1 MSPRSW
7 FDPRKAW
14 VGDENEVVRVCAFSR
29 ECNGARERGGQ
40 MASSA
45 IPVHR
50 TRRRRSGTLLESAR
64 IDIRYPMSIGIFAL
78 FALGVS
84 AWGGLAPFIGPE
96 FGYTGAGG
104 GSFQWTYPRAL
115 LSVLPAAVGIV
126 GALLVLGASGSWRL
140 REGRASM
147 RLGGLLSLLAGAWFA
162 LGWAAWGPIHGATY
176 LADGTALR
184 RFSYVVGIAVG
195 PGVLVV
201 AFGALVFGFLACA
214 ARWRSDADMPP
225 ASSTYTGGEQLV
237 ESRPVSDVVVRIPDD
252 TAQIS
257 RDTE

>member
-1 MSPRSW
+1 
-7 FDPRKAW
+7 
-14 VGDENEVVRVCAFSR
+14 
-29 ECNGARERGGQ
+29 
-40 MASSA
+40 
-45 IPVHR
+45 
-50 TRRRRSGTLLESAR
+50 
-64 IDIRYPMSIGIFAL
+64 MSIGVFAL
-78 FALGVS
+78 FALAVS

-104 GSFQWTYPRAL
+104 GSFQWTYPRGL
-115 LSVLPAAVGIV
+115 LSVLPAVVGIV

-176 LADGTALR
+176 LADGTTLR

-195 PGVLVV
+195 PGVLIV

-214 ARWRSDADMPP
+214 SRWRSNGDLAGS
-225 ASSTYTGGEQLV
+225 SSTIGDDGELPG
-237 ESRPVSDVVVRIPDD
+237 SRPISDVVVRVPDD
-252 TAQIS
+252 A
-257 RDTE
+257 E

>member
-1 MSPRSW
+1 MATSSGTIPARRS
-7 FDPRKAW
+7 
-14 VGDENEVVRVCAFSR
+14 
-29 ECNGARERGGQ
+29 
-40 MASSA
+40 
-45 IPVHR
+45 
-50 TRRRRSGTLLESAR
+50 RRRRSGTLLEGAR
-64 IDIRYPMSIGIFAL
+64 IDIRYPLSVGVFAL
-78 FALGVS
+78 LAMAVS

-96 FGYTGAGG
+96 FGYRGAGG

-126 GALLVLGASGSWRL
+126 GAILVLGASGSWRF

-147 RLGGLLSLLAGAWFA
+147 RLGGFLELLAGAWFA
-162 LGWAAWGPIHGATY
+162 LGWAAWGPIHGSTY

-214 ARWRSDADMPP
+214 SRWRSDVGRTDGMTAFSDGD
-225 ASSTYTGGEQLV
+225 ATV
-237 ESRPVSDVVVRIPDD
+237 VARPIADVVVRDD
-252 TAQIS
+252 AQ
-257 RDTE
+257 

>member
-1 MSPRSW
+1 MS
-7 FDPRKAW
+7 
-14 VGDENEVVRVCAFSR
+14 
-29 ECNGARERGGQ
+29 
-40 MASSA
+40 
-45 IPVHR
+45 VHR
-50 TRRRRSGTLLESAR
+50 TRHRQSGTLLESAR
-64 IDIRYPMSIGIFAL
+64 IDIRYPMSIGVFAL
-78 FALGVS
+78 FALAVS

-115 LSVLPAAVGIV
+115 LSVLPAVVGIV
-126 GALLVLGASGSWRL
+126 GALLILAASGSWRL

-176 LADGTALR
+176 LAAGTTLR

-195 PGVLVV
+195 PGVLIF

-214 ARWRSDADMPP
+214 SRWRSD
-225 ASSTYTGGEQLV
+225 GEAPIAANSFSGDDELL
-237 ESRPVSDVVVRIPDD
+237 ESRPVSDVV
-252 TAQIS
+252 
-257 RDTE
+257 